1 MKPATFDYVAV
12 TDLDE
17 ALEALASDEEARIL
31 AGGQSLVPLM
41 NHRLARPSLLVDL
54 NRLSALDVV
63 EVDEEWVRLGAL
75 CRHRRLERDPQ
86 VAEVSPLLAEAAG
99 HIAHPQIRSR
109 GTLGGSIAHGD
120 PAAELPAA
128 LIALGASVRLRDGD
142 GEREVAAT
150 DLFEG
155 FFSTAIEPGEVVVD
169 VSVPRVH
176 PGDGTAFAEV
186 APRRGDFATAG
197 VGVVLRRDADG
208 RCTDARAGGCALASV
223 PVGLTAALEPMIGSD
238 SLSEGVL
245 REMAERVVDSFEPVA
260 DAHVSAEDR
269 LELAQL
275 LLVETVRV
283 AWERSGGTLG

>member
-1 MKPATFDYVAV
+1 MKAATFDYVVV
-12 TDLDE
+12 TNLDE
-17 ALEALASDEEARIL
+17 AIEALASDEEARIL

-54 NRLSALDVV
+54 NRLPALDVV
-63 EVDEEWVRLGAL
+63 EVEEGWVRLGAL

-86 VAEVSPLLAEAAG
+86 VAEVSPLLAEAAA
-99 HIAHPQIRSR
+99 HIAHPQIRNR

-155 FFSTAIEPGEVVVD
+155 FFSTAIEQGEVVVD
-169 VSVPRVH
+169 VSVPRAH

-197 VGVVLRRDADG
+197 VGVVLRRDAEG
-208 RCTDARAGGCALASV
+208 RCTSARAGGCALSSV
-223 PVGLTAALEPMIGSD
+223 PVDLSAALEPMVGHDALSD
-238 SLSEGVL
+238 DLL
-245 REMAERVVDSFEPVA
+245 REIAARAAGSFDPIG
-260 DAHVSAEDR
+260 DAHVSVEDR
-269 LELAQL
+269 TELVQL
-275 LLVETVRV
+275 LLVETIRT
-283 AWERSGGTLG
+283 AWKRSEGSRG